1 MEMKMKTNI
10 LLTLALCAP
19 TLLCA
24 EEVTLDTLVRAETD
38 HMFRLN
44 MEANN
49 IGFGEFAHFREPIA
63 AEDPQPVIRANQDT
77 LYSGLVLDLSKPAE
91 IVLPEID
98 GRYQSM
104 LVISQD
110 HYMIAEATPGTYP
123 LTEENVGSRF
133 ALVLFRTFVNAND
146 PDDLAATHAAQDA
159 IELTGGGDGPFE
171 APDWDLESLAVARK
185 ALNDLASA
193 ISFDASKAFGSKDEV
208 APLDH
213 LVGAISAWAGMPPSS
228 AMYVVDS
235 VPVNDGDARY
245 AVTVR
250 DVPVDAFWSVT
261 VYNGDGYL
269 EPNDLG
275 VNSYNNVSATP
286 NDDGSYTLHFGGCED
301 GRINCIPITPDWNHT
316 IRLYEPRAEI
326 LDGSWTFPAFEQV
339 D

>member
-1 MEMKMKTNI
+1 MKTKLI
-10 LLTLALCAP
+10 LTLALCAP
-19 TLLCA
+19 TFLCA
-24 EEVTLDTLVRAETD
+24 EEVTLTTLVRAETD

-44 MEANN
+44 MAAND
-49 IGFGEFAHFREPIA
+49 IEIGEFTHFRKPIA

-77 LYSGLVLDLSKPAE
+77 LYSAVVLDLSEPAE

-110 HYMIAEATPGTYP
+110 HFMLAEAVPGTYA
-123 LTEENVGSRF
+123 LTEENVGTRF

-146 PDDLAATHAAQDA
+146 PDDLADAHAAQDG
-159 IELTGGGDGPFE
+159 IKLVGGGAGPFE

-208 APLDH
+208 APIDH
-213 LVGAISAWAGMPPSS
+213 LVGAISAWAGLPPSA
-228 AMYVVDS
+228 AMYEVDS

-261 VYNGDGYL
+261 VYNADGYL

-286 NDDGSYTLHFGGCED
+286 NDDGSFTLHFGGCED
-301 GRINCIPITPDWNHT
+301 GRINCIPTTPDWNHS

-326 LDGSWTFPAFEQV
+326 LDGSWTFPAFEQL

>member
-1 MEMKMKTNI
+1 MKTKTK
-10 LLTLALCAP
+10 LLATLALCAP
-19 TLLCA
+19 TLLSA
-24 EEVTLDTLVRAETD
+24 EAVTLDTLVRAETD

-44 MEANN
+44 MAARE
-49 IGFGEFAHFREPIA
+49 IEIGEFSHFRTPIA

-77 LYSGLVLDLSKPAE
+77 LYSAVVLDLSEPAE

-110 HYMIAEATPGTYP
+110 HYMIAEATPGTYA
-123 LTEENVGSRF
+123 LSEENVGSRF

-146 PDDLAATHAAQDA
+146 PDDLAATQAAQDA
-159 IELTGGGDGPFE
+159 IELTGGGPGPFE

-193 ISFDASKAFGSKDEV
+193 ISFDASKAFGSKNEV
-208 APLDH
+208 TKLDH
-213 LVGAISAWAGMPPSS
+213 LVGAISAWAGLPPKA

-235 VPVNDGDARY
+235 VPANDGKTPHV
-245 AVTVR
+245 VTVK

-261 VYNGDGYL
+261 VYNADGYL

-286 NDDGSYTLHFGGCED
+286 NDDGSFTLHFGGCED
-301 GRINCIPITPDWNHT
+301 GRINCIPVTPGWNHS

-326 LDGSWTFPAFEQV
+326 LDGSWTFPEIEPAS
-339 D
+339 

>member
-49 IGFGEFAHFREPIA
+49 IGFGEFAHFRKPIA

-208 APLDH
+208 TKLDH
-213 LVGAISAWAGMPPSS
+213 LVGAISAWAGLPPSA
-228 AMYVVDS
+228 AMYEVDS
-235 VPVNDGDARY
+235 VPENDGETLY
-245 AVTVR
+245 AVTAK

-261 VYNGDGYL
+261 VYNADGYL

-301 GRINCIPITPDWNHT
+301 GRINCIPITPDWNHS

-326 LDGSWTFPAFEQV
+326 LDGSWTFPKLEQV
-339 D
+339 N

>member
-1 MEMKMKTNI
+1 MKTKTK
-10 LLTLALCAP
+10 LLTTLALCVP
-19 TLLCA
+19 TLLSA
-24 EEVTLDTLVRAETD
+24 EGVTLDTLVRAETD

-44 MEANN
+44 MTALE
-49 IGFGEFAHFREPIA
+49 IEIGEFSHFRTPIA

-77 LYSGLVLDLSKPAE
+77 LYSAVVLDLSEPAE

-123 LTEENVGSRF
+123 LTKDTVGSRF

-146 PDDLAATHAAQDA
+146 PDDLAATHAAQDG
-159 IELTGGGDGPFE
+159 IQLIGGGPGPFE
-171 APDWDLESLAVARK
+171 APDWDDESLAVARK

-208 APLDH
+208 TKLDH
-213 LVGAISAWAGMPPSS
+213 LVGAISAWAGLPPKA

-235 VPVNDGDARY
+235 VPENDGKTLY
-245 AVTVR
+245 AVTAK

-261 VYNGDGYL
+261 VYNADGYL

-275 VNSYNNVSATP
+275 VNSYNNVSAEP

-301 GRINCIPITPDWNHT
+301 GRINCIPITPDWNHS

-326 LDGSWTFPAFEQV
+326 LDGSWTFPEIEPAS
-339 D
+339 

>member
-1 MEMKMKTNI
+1 MKNKL
-10 LLTLALCAP
+10 LLTAALCVP

-38 HMFRLN
+38 HMFRMN
-44 MEANN
+44 MAAND
-49 IGFGEFAHFREPIA
+49 IGIGEFIHLRNPIA
-63 AEDPQPVIRANQDT
+63 AEDHQPVIRANQDT
-77 LYSGLVLDLSKPAE
+77 LYSGVVLDLSEPAE

-123 LTEENVGSRF
+123 LTEEKVGSRF
-133 ALVLFRTFVNAND
+133 AMVLFRTFVNAND
-146 PDDLAATHAAQDA
+146 ADDLAATHAAQDGLA
-159 IELTGGGDGPFE
+159 LNGGGTGPFE
-171 APDWDLESLAVARK
+171 APDWDQDSLAVARK

-193 ISFDASKAFGSKDEV
+193 ISFDSRKAFGSKDEV
-208 APLDH
+208 APLEH
-213 LVGAISAWAGMPPSS
+213 LVGAISAWAGMPPKA
-228 AMYVVDS
+228 AMYEFDS
-235 VPVNDGDARY
+235 APENDGKTFY
-245 AVTVR
+245 AVTAK

-261 VYNGDGYL
+261 VYNADGYL

-275 VNSYNNVSATP
+275 VNSYNNVGATP

-301 GRINCIPITPDWNHT
+301 GRINCIPITPDWNHS

-326 LDGSWTFPAFEQV
+326 LDDSWTFPKLEQV
-339 D
+339 N

>member
-1 MEMKMKTNI
+1 MKTKLI
-10 LLTLALCAP
+10 LTLALCAP
-19 TLLCA
+19 TFLCA
-24 EEVTLDTLVRAETD
+24 EEVTLRTLVRAETD

-44 MEANN
+44 MAAND
-49 IGFGEFAHFREPIA
+49 IEIGEFTHFRKPIA

-77 LYSGLVLDLSKPAE
+77 LYSAVVLDLSEPAE

-110 HYMIAEATPGTYP
+110 HFMLAEAVPGTYA
-123 LTEENVGSRF
+123 LTEENVGTRF

-146 PDDLAATHAAQDA
+146 HDDLADAHAAQDG
-159 IELTGGGDGPFE
+159 IKLVGGGAGPFE
-171 APDWDLESLAVARK
+171 APDWDLESLAMARK

-213 LVGAISAWAGMPPSS
+213 LVGAISAWAGLPPSA
-228 AMYVVDS
+228 AMYEVDS

-261 VYNGDGYL
+261 VYNADGYL

-275 VNSYNNVSATP
+275 VNSYNNVSARP
-286 NDDGSYTLHFGGCED
+286 NDDGSFTLHFGGCED
-301 GRINCIPITPDWNHT
+301 GRINCIPTTPDWNHS

-326 LDGSWTFPAFEQV
+326 LDGSWTFPAFEQL

>member
-1 MEMKMKTNI
+1 MTPKLI
-10 LLTLALCAP
+10 LAIALCLP
-19 TLLCA
+19 TCLWA

-38 HMFRLN
+38 HMFRMN
-44 MEANN
+44 MAVNDIE
-49 IGFGEFAHFREPIA
+49 IGEFAHFRKPIA

-91 IVLPEID
+91 IILPEID

-110 HYMIAEATPGTYP
+110 HYMLAEATPGRYA
-123 LTEENVGSRF
+123 LTEENVGTRF

-146 PDDLAATHAAQDA
+146 PDDLADTHAAQDG
-159 IELTGGGDGPFE
+159 IKLIGGGAGPFE

-193 ISFDASKAFGSKDEV
+193 ISFDASKAFGRKDEV
-208 APLDH
+208 TQLDH
-213 LVGAISAWAGMPPSS
+213 LVGAISAWAGLPPRA
-228 AMYVVDS
+228 AMYEIDS
-235 VPVNDGDARY
+235 VPDNDGNTLY
-245 AVTVR
+245 ALSVN

-275 VNSYNNVSATP
+275 VNSYNDVSAKP
-286 NDDGSYTLHFGGCED
+286 NSDGSFTLHFGGCED
-301 GRINCIPITPDWNHT
+301 GRINCIPISPGWNHT

-326 LDGSWTFPAFEQV
+326 LEGSWTFPAMEPV
-339 D
+339 K

>member
-1 MEMKMKTNI
+1 MKTNI

-110 HYMIAEATPGTYP
+110 HYMIAEATPGTYA
-123 LTEENVGSRF
+123 LTEDNVGSRF

-208 APLDH
+208 TKLDH

-228 AMYVVDS
+228 AMYEVDS

-286 NDDGSYTLHFGGCED
+286 NDDGSFTLHFGGCED

-326 LDGSWTFPAFEQV
+326 LDGSWTFPDFQSA